1 MVGKTFY
8 PQDYLLGANSADNP
22 ADTSAVTANADG
34 SLLER
39 LEFLQQ
45 QAAGRTAQTTAAA
58 VMVTGTTIF
67 TVAGGPILITEL
79 LSLCITANDATAST
93 LQWSADGT
101 VGAAT
106 TFTGATASL
115 ASAIAGTMAVCNFTA
130 TTTAPDLITAGVGL
144 ASVKTRGIIVPAG
157 IITTTIGVGSTTGT
171 WKHFMRYSPLGLAI
185 TVTAAF

>member
-1 MVGKTFY
+1 MVGKVFY
-8 PQDYLLGANSADNP
+8 PRDAQDN
-22 ADTSAVTANADG
+22 AVY
-34 SLLER
+34 
-39 LEFLQQ
+39 
-45 QAAGRTAQTTAAA
+45 QAAAKTSFTSVAA

-67 TVAGGPILITEL
+67 TIANGPIFIDELI
-79 LSLCITANDATAST
+79 SLCITPNDATAST

-130 TTTAPDLITAGVGL
+130 VTTAPDLITAGVGL
-144 ASVKTRGIIVPAG
+144 GSVKTRGIIVPAG

-171 WKHFMRYSPLGLAI
+171 WNHFMRWRPLGGTEV
-185 TVTAAF
+185 TVTPAF

>member
-1 MVGKTFY
+1 MANFLYTD
-8 PQDYLLGANSADNP
+8 PRQTLGTNDADNL
-22 ADTSAVTANADG
+22 ASTSLVVANAAG

-39 LEFLQQ
+39 NQFLQDQ
-45 QAAGRTAQTTAAA
+45 IDKSVATATAAT
-58 VMVTGTTIF
+58 MVTATTIF
-67 TVAGGPILITEL
+67 TVAGGPIKILELI
-79 LSLCITANDATAST
+79 SLCVTANDATAST

-106 TFTGATASL
+106 VFTGATASL

-130 TTTAPDLITAGVGL
+130 TSTAPDLITAGVGL
-144 ASVKTRGIIVPAG
+144 AAVVTRGIIVPAG

-171 WKHFMRYSPLGLAI
+171 WKHYLRYRPLATGI